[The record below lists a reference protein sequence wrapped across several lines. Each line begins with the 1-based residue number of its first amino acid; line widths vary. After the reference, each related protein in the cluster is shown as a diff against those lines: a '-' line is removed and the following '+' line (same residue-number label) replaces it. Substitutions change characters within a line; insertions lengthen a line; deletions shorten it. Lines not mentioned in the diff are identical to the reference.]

1 MASFAP
7 EEEELET
14 MEDKIKYLR
23 DRGVQID
30 IPGELRDETP
40 ASTSSA
46 TFDLGIDS
54 HDLMIVKVPY
64 DDKQQVEEV
73 EVSIQDPY
81 TYEGDQL
88 LSKLKPNFASNLGS
102 YHFSRENAMPV
113 NGYIYANTI
122 ASFRSMLPH
131 PSMESNHLFNVHNF
145 RSRCN
150 GYGSIQVTNQSSTW
164 VQVCHSPVL
173 ALFLHTLNPW
183 W

>member
-30 IPGELRDETP
+30 IPGELRDKTP

-46 TFDLGIDS
+46 SFDLGIDS

-113 NGYIYANTI
+113 NGY
-122 ASFRSMLPH
+122 MLTQLPLFVLCYH
-131 PSMESNHLFNVHNF
+131 ILQWNRITCLMYITSALDAMDMEAFKSQIRAQHG
-145 RSRCN
+145 SR
-150 GYGSIQVTNQSSTW
+150 YVTPLSWLYFFT
-164 VQVCHSPVL
+164 
-173 ALFLHTLNPW
+173 
-183 W
+183 